1 MKKRGEPPEMKRTI
15 KAVYPG
21 SFDPITNGHIYIAER
36 AAALFDELM
45 VSVLLNPQKKATF
58 SIEDR
63 QAMAREALSHLP
75 NVKVNSFTGLLVDFL
90 RQEHSRIIIRGL
102 RALSDFEYE
111 FQLALMNR
119 QLAPD
124 IETLF
129 IVTDAKYS
137 YLSSSVVKEI
147 FHFGGPVHEMVPP
160 GVYRRLR
167 ERFARPSI
175 QN

>member
-1 MKKRGEPPEMKRTI
+1 MR
-15 KAVYPG
+15 AVYPG

-36 AAALFDELM
+36 AAALFDELV

-58 SIEDR
+58 SVEER

-75 NVKVNSFTGLLVDFL
+75 NVKVSFFEGLLVDFS
-90 RQEHSRIIIRGL
+90 RQERSRVIIRGL

-137 YLSSSVVKEI
+137 YLSSHAVKEI
-147 FHFGGPVHEMVPP
+147 FHFGGPIQEMVPP

-167 ERFARPSI
+167 ERFPRPFHS
-175 QN
+175 

>member
-1 MKKRGEPPEMKRTI
+1 MRRPMR
-15 KAVYPG
+15 AVYPG

-36 AAALFDELM
+36 AAALFDELV

-58 SIEDR
+58 SVEER

-75 NVKVNSFTGLLVDFL
+75 NVKVSFFEGLLVDFL
-90 RQEHSRIIIRGL
+90 RQERSRVIIRGL

-137 YLSSSVVKEI
+137 YLSSHAVKEI
-147 FHFGGPVHEMVPP
+147 FQFGGPIQEMVPP

-167 ERFARPSI
+167 ERFPRPFHS
-175 QN
+175 